1 MLEKDQGALGMPET
15 GLGLAITQLLE
26 ALAVF
31 HSEHFSECLN
41 IVYGYFMDEGVVV
54 RKHPRD
60 EKAQAAPGMPGPSL
74 RLAITLFVD
83 PRSGRT

>member
-1 MLEKDQGALGMPET
+1 MPET

-26 ALAVF
+26 ALAFF
-31 HSEHFSECLN
+31 HQKYYSECPN

-54 RKHPRD
+54 REHPRD
-60 EKAQAAPGMPGPSL
+60 ENAQAAPGRPGPSL